1 MSAMKRYQNPDL
13 YERLSAEYVL
23 GTLTGKARTR
33 FEKLMHE
40 RPYIQYSV
48 DLWQDRFGS
57 AVEFL
62 PEEKPPRHVWESIQ
76 KEISHRHSSAYS
88 PQDKSAATESGWL
101 ARLFGG
107 AGVWKVATAVMS
119 LVLAIMVLSPE
130 KHSNQ
135 MAMPS
140 YVAVLE
146 GDHQTP
152 MMVTLGN
159 QSKRVVSVRVMEMP
173 KLTAEQD
180 LQLWAVHTSK
190 SSPIP
195 IGLLRQDNMETQ
207 LQLSPSQWQ
216 RIDGA
221 QTFAISFEPKGG
233 SPSGQPTGKMM
244 YKGQCLDF
252 I

>member
-1 MSAMKRYQNPDL
+1 MKRYQNPEL
-13 YERLSAEYVL
+13 YELLSAEYVL
-23 GTLTGKARTR
+23 GTLTGKARAR
-33 FEKLMHE
+33 FEKLMRE

-57 AVEFL
+57 AVECL
-62 PEEKPPRHVWESIQ
+62 PDEKPSRHVWESIQ
-76 KEISHRHSSAYS
+76 KEIGYHHSSVNTQQTQ
-88 PQDKSAATESGWL
+88 PAATEPGWL
-101 ARLFGG
+101 AKLFGG
-107 AGVWKVATAVMS
+107 SGVWKAATAVMS
-119 LVLAIMVLSPE
+119 LVLATIVLSPE
-130 KHSNQ
+130 KPSRQ

-146 GDHQTP
+146 SDHQTP

-159 QSKRVVSVRVMEMP
+159 NSKRVVSVRVMEMP
-173 KLTAEQD
+173 QLTAEQD
-180 LQLWAVHTSK
+180 LQLWAVHAPK
-190 SSPIP
+190 SAPIP
-195 IGLLRQDNMETQ
+195 IGLLRKDNMETQ

-221 QTFAISFEPKGG
+221 KTFAISFEPKGG
-233 SPSGQPTGKMM
+233 SPSGLPTGKMM

>member
-1 MSAMKRYQNPDL
+1 MSAMKRYQSPEL

-23 GTLTGKARTR
+23 GTLHGKALVR
-33 FEKLMHE
+33 FEKLMRE

-48 DLWQDRFGS
+48 DLWQDRFAS

-62 PEEKPPRHVWESIQ
+62 PGEKPPQHVWTSIQ
-76 KEISHRHSSAYS
+76 KEIHRHSS
-88 PQDKSAATESGWL
+88 PQATQQQRAVTTTGWL
-101 ARLFGG
+101 SKLLHGS
-107 AGVWKVATAVMS
+107 GVWQVATAAMS
-119 LVLAIMVLSPE
+119 LVFATVLLLPE
-130 KHSNQ
+130 KHAKH
-135 MAMPS
+135 MPMPS

-152 MMVTLGN
+152 MMVTLGD
-159 QSKRVVSVRVMEMP
+159 QAKRVVSVRVMEMP
-173 KLTAEQD
+173 QLTSEQD
-180 LQLWAVHTSK
+180 LQLWAVHSPQ
-190 SSPIP
+190 SIPIP
-195 IGLLRQDNMETQ
+195 IGLLRRDNMETQ

-221 QTFAISFEPKGG
+221 KTFAISFEPKGG
-233 SPSGQPTGKMM
+233 SPSDRPTGKIM